1 MPYRARVTL
10 LRGPMTQLA
19 WVVDDID
26 AAEGAIR
33 PGGTEVRW
41 TRLPDIHFAPDTC
54 AVRGQPADFV
64 VHVSLGYAGDLQ
76 LELIQPV
83 RGENIYTEFLAAH
96 GPGLHH
102 GCWEVDDLATAL
114 AGVEPVQQGS
124 MVDGDLRFAYL
135 EHDLPGL
142 PYVELVQVGPV
153 MRAFFDDLRAQSG
166 S

>member
-1 MPYRARVTL
+1 MRL
-10 LRGPMTQLA
+10 DGPMTQLA

-26 AAEGAIR
+26 AGERALR
-33 PGGTEVRW
+33 PGGVDVRW
-41 TRLPDIHFAPDTC
+41 TRLPDVHFTPDTC

-83 RGENIYTEFLAAH
+83 RGENIYTEFLASH

-102 GCWEVDDLATAL
+102 GCWEVAELDAAL
-114 AGVEPVQQGS
+114 AGVEPVQHGS

-135 EHDLPGL
+135 EHDVPGM

-153 MRAFFDDLRAQSG
+153 MRAFFDDLLAQSR

>member
-1 MPYRARVTL
+1 ML
-10 LRGPMTQLA
+10 LHGPMTQLA

-26 AAEGAIR
+26 AAEREFR

-41 TRLPDIHFAPDTC
+41 TRLADIRFSPDTC

-64 VHVSLGYAGDLQ
+64 VHVALGYVGDLQ

-83 RGENIYTEFLAAH
+83 RGENIYTEFLEAH

-102 GCWEVDDLATAL
+102 GCWEVADLDAAL

-135 EHDLPGL
+135 EHDVPGL
-142 PYVELVQVGPV
+142 PFLELVQVGPL
-153 MRAFFDDLRAQSG
+153 MRAFFDDLKAPSTA
-166 S
+166 